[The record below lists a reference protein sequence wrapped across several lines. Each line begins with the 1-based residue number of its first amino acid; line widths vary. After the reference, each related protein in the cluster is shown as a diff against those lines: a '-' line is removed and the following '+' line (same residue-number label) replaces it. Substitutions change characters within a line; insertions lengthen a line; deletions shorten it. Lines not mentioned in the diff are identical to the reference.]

1 MRLKRTKNCGELR
14 KSDVGGEAVLSGW
27 VHHRRDHGGLIFVD
41 LRDRWGLTQV
51 VFDPERD
58 PEAHHAAEHIRN
70 EWVIS
75 VHGRIS
81 PRKEGMAN
89 PNLATGDIEVDCDD
103 IEVLNQAKPVPFP
116 LDEYREV
123 GEDIRLKYRYLD
135 LRREEMQQNLI
146 LRSQVASI
154 TRNFLLA
161 RHFVEIET
169 PFLMKSTPEGARDFL
184 VPARRYAGKFYA
196 LPQSPQIYKQ
206 ILMVAGF
213 DKYFQITKCFRD
225 EDLRKDRQPEFT
237 QIDLEMSF
245 VEEEDVLGVLE
256 GLMAETL
263 DKTLGVALELPLRR
277 ITYAEVMDRYG
288 VDKPDT
294 RFGLELVNVSDVFDG
309 CGFKVFRDVVENKGL
324 IKSINIK
331 GGATM
336 SRSQIDALIAFSQ
349 EQGAGGMAWM
359 KRTANGFESSIV
371 KFFEPETLDKLAVR
385 LNAEAGDLLV
395 FVADRPAIVNRTLGA
410 LRLKLAEDLD
420 LIDKSKFDLLF
431 VTEFPL
437 FELDEETGNV
447 ASMHHPF
454 TSPYEEDIPLIETD
468 PLKVRSKA
476 YDLVMNGAEIV
487 SGSIRI
493 HDRDLQ
499 MLMFKALGIS
509 DEEAQEKFGFL
520 LQAFEYGTPPHGG
533 AAVGFDRFVML
544 LRGATS
550 IRDVIAFPKTNQAI
564 SLMDDTPAE
573 VSNEQLVELGLKIRK

>member
-14 KSDVGGEAVLSGW
+14 KSDVGSEAILSGW

-58 PEAHHAAEHIRN
+58 PEAHKKAEQIRT
-70 EWVIS
+70 EWVIT
-75 VHGRIS
+75 VHGRVS

-89 PNLATGDIEVDCDD
+89 PNLATGEIEVDCGD
-103 IEVLNQAKPVPFP
+103 IEILNRAKPVPFP
-116 LDEYREV
+116 LDEYKEI

-135 LRREEMQQNLI
+135 LRREEMQKNLI
-146 LRSQVASI
+146 FRSEVAAI
-154 TRNFLLA
+154 TRNFLLSQ
-161 RHFVEIET
+161 HFVEIET

-184 VPARRYAGKFYA
+184 VPARRYHGKFYA
-196 LPQSPQIYKQ
+196 LPQSPQLYKQ

-245 VEEEDVLGVLE
+245 VEQEDVLGVLE
-256 GLMAETL
+256 GLMAEIL
-263 DKTLGVALELPLRR
+263 DKTFGYPLELPLRR

-294 RFGLELVNVSDVFDG
+294 RFGLELVNVNDILAG
-309 CGFKVFRDVVENKGL
+309 CGFKVFREVIENKGL

-331 GGATM
+331 GGASM
-336 SRSQIDALIAFSQ
+336 SRSQIDALIVFSQ

-359 KRTANGFESSIV
+359 KRTAAGFESSIV
-371 KFFEPETLDKLAVR
+371 KFFDQDTLDKLGER
-385 LNAEAGDLLV
+385 LEAEAGDLVV
-395 FVADRPAIVNRTLGA
+395 FVADRPSVVNRTLGA
-410 LRLKLAEDLD
+410 LRLKLGDDLG

-437 FELDEETGNV
+437 FEMDEESGKIN
-447 ASMHHPF
+447 SMHHAFTMPF
-454 TSPYEEDIPLIETD
+454 EEDIPLVETE
-468 PLKVRSKA
+468 PLKVRSQA
-476 YDLVMNGAEIV
+476 YDLVFNGTEIV

-499 MLMFKALGIS
+499 MLMLRAIGIS
-509 DEEAQEKFGFL
+509 EEEAQEKFGFL
-520 LQAFEYGTPPHGG
+520 LTAFEYGTPPHGG

-544 LRGATS
+544 MRGATS

-564 SLMDDTPAE
+564 SLMDETPSE
-573 VSNEQLVELGLKIRK
+573 VSGEQLVELGLKIRK